1 MLRSLFALALAVG
14 LTFAAAQADA
24 PAAPAAPEMHGS
36 VLDVAAGHADISTLT
51 EAVTRA
57 QLDVTLGDEGP
68 YTIFAPTNEAFE
80 AALPTLGFMS
90 AEEFLGSPDLA
101 SVLGYHVVRG
111 TYTAADVMAAVEA
124 GGGSTTVETID
135 GETLTLTLVDGN
147 VVVNGVA
154 TVTMADLEAGNGVVH
169 IVDNVLVATPN

>member
-1 MLRSLFALALAVG
+1 MKRVLFALALAVG

-24 PAAPAAPEMHGS
+24 PATPAPTTADT
-36 VLDVAAGHADISTLT
+36 VLDVAAGHADVSVLAD
-51 EAVTRA
+51 AVTRA
-57 QLDVTLGDEGP
+57 QLDATLGGEGP

-80 AALPTLGFMS
+80 AALPTFGFMS
-90 AEEFLGSPDLA
+90 AEELLASPDLA

-135 GETLTLTLVDGN
+135 GAMLTLTLVDGN

-154 TVTMADLEAGNGVVH
+154 TVTMADLAAGNGVVH
-169 IVDNVLVATPN
+169 IIDTVLVPTAN